1 MRYNPV
7 LFDKVK
13 ERNFLGGNRPNGR
26 VTVDPYWT
34 LKKTAPIYGN
44 SFKGPF
50 RYYTDYDSS
59 SPSVLSQE
67 YEVPSIKSISWN
79 RSNSQDLASCTVTIY
94 NMWHNLNLEEQ
105 ELAGQL
111 GKKGYFWP
119 KRGQGDSSATWNQT
133 AGKGAY
139 KKDGTWDAQF
149 SWENVLVEDVIIRTY
164 EGYGGHSADGNY
176 IPIDDNLENG
186 ELMLTGVWIVNTVTA
201 GSDGMMT
208 LECVDIGRILL
219 DQIVYP
225 PVIPPG
231 AYPLEYYPP
240 GKSAFDSP
248 WGPKLKG
255 KYLDNGDISPANRGE
270 VWVRSSSWS
279 GSSDP
284 TISSA
289 YPASTITDGDWDTY
303 SLSEAYETM
312 DGGKPWWEFIPG
324 AANTSMAAIDSLQ
337 FKPWGGGYT
346 IYISVAEDPN
356 PASPSSSYEWVGD
369 ESIPGGGLPYVK
381 KVQVPMFIPDGMEDS
396 IDVDL
401 DDYTGDDVFHIRLN
415 SNTYYAKRVRLTF
428 ENLNYSHVADGTKRY
443 RAGLRDLV
451 LYRDGSEFNN
461 YSPIGSQTPWTFCIE
476 QHPVRGYW
484 VIDSTGRVYGF
495 GDASDYDFNRFG
507 DVPILDYGSTNRAVG
522 IAAHPSGEGY
532 WVVDWQGHVF
542 AYGASQQLGWFAVP
556 DPYVGLTDMGKVQV
570 RGITSTHTGNGYW
583 VVYSNGIIRGF
594 GDASP
599 SYAVVPANEV
609 AIYMDNFLAANYD
622 QGKYV
627 PYSIGLKATAIASHP
642 TKMGFWVSDGSGQVW
657 GFGECSSFGGLVNRV
672 YNEGMAN
679 RFKLQNLEWATAI
692 ESTPSGN
699 GYWIG
704 FGSGRVA
711 SFGDA
716 KEIGKNPYIINSMY
730 GEIPEEVGADPDDI
744 LHIRKPTPR
753 PIAVDE
759 NVIYD
764 DNIEFDNSFFR
775 RIMWGLARDPSG
787 TGFWVL
793 AANGDVTPYDAEFWG
808 QPGYTGLTGYKWHEG
823 NFNGDWM
830 EIVKEILMWGG
841 FTFYQD
847 DLEFTEEPSVLGNL
861 ESTGIFTNTTVSGDK
876 FDKKTLMDVIKELTE
891 VVGYRFRIDEEGRA
905 RYESPNFWRAGNFDR
920 DGIPIYVNALGE
932 RVDPEDGDPFIPIVH
947 ESEDLLQYNVTLS
960 SSDKRSEIIIGTD
973 SPNPKDPTRTGY
985 IVHYPP
991 HSLER
996 VAGNTPSMRGI
1007 ERTAMWISQLFEN
1020 EQERRLMAELIGLHA
1035 WFASRVGSCS
1045 IIANPALSIDDQVR
1059 IIERN
1064 TSETF
1069 IHLIS
1074 SISSSNDL
1082 DSGEYT
1088 MDLSTNWLGT
1098 ADDWVI
1104 KNSDEDSDYVYTV
1117 ISDVLN
1123 SWQVKTNRGL
1133 GSAGDGRRNFAVVTA
1148 SGSFT
1153 ASAVEIDP
1161 VSEMIVLGDSMSYLD
1176 STLDGE
1182 TNDEWPQ
1189 ILEDAGFTD
1198 VVKNGSMTDYTSQD
1212 LIDSPIISP
1221 ESTDRLVILIG
1232 ANDQDFAT
1240 FGITVEEF
1248 GNNLQTL
1255 IDNYPAN
1262 KTLIVF
1268 PWPSTPKGSSYDDYA
1283 SKAQEVADDNTVTFL
1298 NLGDKIQQV
1307 SGSTWDDYILDEI
1320 QPSAIGHEFIAEAV
1334 SSSLYSAGEPQ
1345 STNWNL
1351 QGSFKLVGT
1360 VDDFKLVVETLSNL
1374 GESIFLQIYNSS
1386 NSIIFSGNLI
1396 SSGQVLS
1403 VGSLGNDFTEE
1414 RYTFTITGS
1423 PKFKGTGK
1431 LKLSFRDKNYTLAQ
1445 IEDSIVFLE
1454 A

>member
-13 ERNFLGGNRPNGR
+13 ERNFIGGNKPNGR

-34 LKKTAPIYGN
+34 LKKTAPVYGN

-50 RYYTDYDSS
+50 RYYTNYDAS
-59 SPSVLSQE
+59 SPSALSQE

-79 RSNSQDLASCTVTIY
+79 RSNSQDLGSCTISIY

-105 ELAGQL
+105 ELADQL

-119 KRGQGDSSATWNQT
+119 KRGQGDSSATWNQS

-139 KKDGTWDAQF
+139 KKNGTWDAQF

-164 EGYGGHSADGNY
+164 EGYGGHSVDGNY
-176 IPIDDNLENG
+176 ISIDDNLENG

-208 LECVDIGRILL
+208 LECVDIGRLLL

-225 PVIPPG
+225 PVIPSA

-255 KYLDNGDISPANRGE
+255 KDLQNADISPANRGE
-270 VWVRSSSWS
+270 VWVRSSTWS
-279 GSSDP
+279 GSSDS
-284 TISSA
+284 TISSTH
-289 YPASTITDGDWDTY
+289 PASTITDGDWDTY
-303 SLSEAYETM
+303 SLSEAYDTL
-312 DGGKPWWEFIPG
+312 DGGRPWWEFIPG
-324 AANTSMAAIDSLQ
+324 AANTSSAAINSLQ
-337 FKPWGGGYT
+337 IKPWGGGYT
-346 IYISVAEDPN
+346 VYVSVAEDPN
-356 PASPSSSYEWVGD
+356 PSSPSSAYEWVGD
-369 ESIPGGGLPYVK
+369 ETIPGGGIPYVK
-381 KVQVPMFIPDGMEDS
+381 KVEIPMYLPDGREDL
-396 IDVDL
+396 IDIDL
-401 DDYTGDDVFHIRLN
+401 DNYPGEDMVYLRVTE
-415 SNTYYAKRVRLTF
+415 NTYYAKRIRLTF
-428 ENLNYSHVADGTKRY
+428 ENLTYSHIADGTKRY
-443 RAGLRDLV
+443 RAGIRDLT
-451 LYRDGSEFNN
+451 LYRDGYEFNN
-461 YSPIGSQTPWTFCIE
+461 YSVDGSSTPWTFCIE

-507 DVPILDYGSTNRAVG
+507 DVPISDYGPNNRAVG

-532 WVVDWQGHVF
+532 WVVDWMGHVF
-542 AYGASQQLGWFAVP
+542 AYGASQQLGWYAVP
-556 DPYVGLTDMGKVQV
+556 DPYVGVNDQGKTQV
-570 RGITSTHTGNGYW
+570 RGIVSTHTGNGYW
-583 VVYSNGIIRGF
+583 VVYSNGYVRGF

-599 SYAVVPANEV
+599 SLAAVPANDV
-609 AIYMDNFLAANYD
+609 ALFMDNFLPANYD
-622 QGKYV
+622 QGKYI
-627 PYSIGLKATAIASHP
+627 PYSIGLKATAIAAHP
-642 TKMGFWVSDGSGQVW
+642 TKMGFWVTDGSGQVW
-657 GFGECSSFGGLVNRV
+657 GFGACSSLGGLVNRV

-699 GYWIG
+699 GYWIA

-716 KEIGKNPYIINSMY
+716 QELGKNPYVINSMY
-730 GEIPEEVGADPDDI
+730 GDLPEDVADDDLI
-744 LHIRKPTPR
+744 YLRSAGT
-753 PIAVDE
+753 DE
-759 NVIYD
+759 NVVYD

-787 TGFWVL
+787 KGFWVL
-793 AANGDVTPYDAEFWG
+793 SANGTVTPYDADFWG

-841 FTFYQD
+841 FTFYED
-847 DLEFTEEPSVLGNL
+847 DLVFTDEPSVLGNL
-861 ESTGIFTNTTVSGDK
+861 ESTGIFTDTTISGDK
-876 FDKKTLMDVIKELTE
+876 FDKKTLLDVIKELTE
-891 VVGYRFRIDEEGRA
+891 IVGYRFRVDEEGRA

-920 DGIPIYVNALGE
+920 DGIPIYVDENGV
-932 RVDPEDGDPFIPIVH
+932 RVDPEEGDPFIPIVH
-947 ESEDLLQYNVTLS
+947 ESEDLLQYSVTLS
-960 SSDKRSEIIIGTD
+960 SADKRSEIIIGTD
-973 SPNPKDPTRTGY
+973 SPDPKDPTRTGY

-1007 ERTAMWISQLFEN
+1007 ERTAMWISHIFEN

-1045 IIANPALSIDDQVR
+1045 IIANPALSIDDQIR
-1059 IIERN
+1059 IVERN

-1069 IHLIS
+1069 IHLIT

-1082 DSGEYT
+1082 DSGEYN
-1088 MDLSTNWLGT
+1088 MDISTNWLGK

-1104 KNSDEDSDYVYTV
+1104 KNSDEDSEYVYTV

-1133 GSAGDGRRNFAVVTA
+1133 GSGGTGRTNNAIVTA
-1148 SGSFT
+1148 SGSFSS
-1153 ASAVEIDP
+1153 AAVEITP
-1161 VSEMIVLGDSMSYLD
+1161 PEEMIVLGDSLSYLD

-1189 ILEDAGFTD
+1189 LFEDFGFAEL
-1198 VVKNGSMTDYTSQD
+1198 VKNGSMEDYTSQD
-1212 LIDSPIISP
+1212 LIDSPIVAP
-1221 ESTDRLVILIG
+1221 ESTDVLVIFVG
-1232 ANDQDFAT
+1232 AKDQDFWIS
-1240 FGITVEEF
+1240 GVTVEEY
-1248 GNNLQTL
+1248 GDNLQTL
-1255 IDNYPAN
+1255 IDNYPAT

-1268 PWPSTPKGSSYDDYA
+1268 PWP
-1283 SKAQEVADDNTVTFL
+1283 
-1298 NLGDKIQQV
+1298 
-1307 SGSTWDDYILDEI
+1307 
-1320 QPSAIGHEFIAEAV
+1320 
-1334 SSSLYSAGEPQ
+1334 
-1345 STNWNL
+1345 
-1351 QGSFKLVGT
+1351 
-1360 VDDFKLVVETLSNL
+1360 LS
-1374 GESIFLQIYNSS
+1374 
-1386 NSIIFSGNLI
+1386 
-1396 SSGQVLS
+1396 
-1403 VGSLGNDFTEE
+1403 
-1414 RYTFTITGS
+1414 
-1423 PKFKGTGK
+1423 
-1431 LKLSFRDKNYTLAQ
+1431 
-1445 IEDSIVFLE
+1445 
-1454 A
+1454 